1 MAKAIKACR
10 VAGCN
15 RPTNGPHGRGALGM
29 CGRHYQRYRKHGDPE
44 GGRTAEGVP
53 MEWLQQHAS
62 FDGEEC
68 LAWPFGRGRGNVS
81 VGGKSTPPAR
91 AMCLLAYGPPPTPSH
106 QAAHSCG
113 RGEDGC
119 VNPKHLRWAT
129 VSENHND
136 KNAHGTMLRGHSH
149 PRAKLSVDQVVWIK
163 KTYGSATIAEMAR
176 ALGVSH
182 SAVSGIVKGRK
193 WTHV

>member
-10 VAGCN
+10 VPGCN

-62 FDGEEC
+62 FDGEAC
-68 LAWPFGRGRGNVS
+68 LTWPFGRGRGNVS
-81 VGGKSTPPAR
+81 VGGKSTAPAR

-113 RGEDGC
+113 RGGRWMRKPQAFAVGNGIGEPQRQERARDNVARSQPPEGETVCGSGCLDKED
-119 VNPKHLRWAT
+119 LRI
-129 VSENHND
+129 SYN
-136 KNAHGTMLRGHSH
+136 S
-149 PRAKLSVDQVVWIK
+149 
-163 KTYGSATIAEMAR
+163 
-176 ALGVSH
+176 
-182 SAVSGIVKGRK
+182 
-193 WTHV
+193 